1 MNLTKS
7 LRDKMV
13 LEFIRGRPCEEVDG
27 LYLQRL
33 GTTEKLVREA
43 LKAQD
48 GAVVHENFFT
58 TPKDG

>member
-13 LEFIRGRPCEEVDG
+13 LEFKRGRSCDEVDG

-33 GTTEKLVREA
+33 GTTERLVRDA

-48 GAVVHENFFT
+48 EPAHGGAQ
-58 TPKDG
+58 